1 MPPIPATTLPELIHQ
16 LGSTYSPFERL
27 KILTRAW
34 TVLRQ
39 LPPEQRL
46 VVAGQLGLDHAEEVV
61 EAIARRSGHEASPAL
76 VAMIE
81 QAQVKGTVHLPELI
95 ADLRDPQR
103 RIQALKQGARA
114 TEGVL
119 AGEPAAPW
127 LPAGTLAPAKPAAPP
142 VPAPVAPRVVAPEP
156 VAVPTPAP
164 IPAPAPVA
172 APPAPPAPAP
182 VPVPPVL
189 ETPAPAPKPPAPPAR
204 PPGTAGTTGTAGE
217 EDTLAGRLGGA
228 ASLTARF
235 QILRRHL
242 EEARGLSAEEL
253 LPAVEAFPDGW
264 ARRRALLELLRS
276 GSPGALPD
284 ALGLVE
290 SLGAERDRAWCLG
303 ALADGRA
310 LAGHDR
316 ESLLA
321 AVSSLSSRYNP
332 LRRRLE

>member
-1 MPPIPATTLPELIHQ
+1 M
-16 LGSTYSPFERL
+16 
-27 KILTRAW
+27 
-34 TVLRQ
+34 
-39 LPPEQRL
+39 
-46 VVAGQLGLDHAEEVV
+46 
-61 EAIARRSGHEASPAL
+61 
-76 VAMIE
+76 
-81 QAQVKGTVHLPELI
+81 
-95 ADLRDPQR
+95 
-103 RIQALKQGARA
+103 
-114 TEGVL
+114 
-119 AGEPAAPW
+119 
-127 LPAGTLAPAKPAAPP
+127 
-142 VPAPVAPRVVAPEP
+142 
-156 VAVPTPAP
+156 
-164 IPAPAPVA
+164 
-172 APPAPPAPAP
+172 
-182 VPVPPVL
+182 
-189 ETPAPAPKPPAPPAR
+189 
-204 PPGTAGTTGTAGE
+204 
-217 EDTLAGRLGGA
+217 AGRLGGA

>member
-1 MPPIPATTLPELIHQ
+1 MPPTPATTLPELIHQ

-39 LPPEQRL
+39 ILPEQRL
-46 VVAGQLGLDHAEEVV
+46 VVASQLGLDHAEEVV

-103 RIQALKQGARA
+103 QVRALKQGALA
-114 TEGVL
+114 AGDAL
-119 AGEPAAPW
+119 AGPAA
-127 LPAGTLAPAKPAAPP
+127 AKPAPP
-142 VPAPVAPRVVAPEP
+142 VPVPPALPQLAPPPPELVAAPVV
-156 VAVPTPAP
+156 
-164 IPAPAPVA
+164 APAPVA
-172 APPAPPAPAP
+172 VAAPVVPEPVLVPPAVETPPPAPQ
-182 VPVPPVL
+182 
-189 ETPAPAPKPPAPPAR
+189 PKPPAPPAR

-217 EDTLAGRLGGA
+217 DSLAGRLVGA
-228 ASLTARF
+228 TSSTARF

-242 EEARGLSAEEL
+242 ADARGLPPEEMRS
-253 LPAVEAFPDGW
+253 VIEAFPDGW

-276 GSPGALPD
+276 GSPEALRD

-310 LAGHDR
+310 PTGPDR
-316 ESLLA
+316 ETLLA
-321 AVSSLSSRYNP
+321 AVAALSSRYNP

>member
-1 MPPIPATTLPELIHQ
+1 
-16 LGSTYSPFERL
+16 
-27 KILTRAW
+27 
-34 TVLRQ
+34 
-39 LPPEQRL
+39 
-46 VVAGQLGLDHAEEVV
+46 
-61 EAIARRSGHEASPAL
+61 
-76 VAMIE
+76 MIE

-103 RIQALKQGARA
+103 RLQALKQGARA
-114 TEGVL
+114 AESAL

-142 VPAPVAPRVVAPEP
+142 VPAPV
-156 VAVPTPAP
+156 
-164 IPAPAPVA
+164 PAPAPVA
-172 APPAPPAPAP
+172 APPAPAP

-189 ETPAPAPKPPAPPAR
+189 ETPPPTPKPPAPPAR
-204 PPGTAGTTGTAGE
+204 PPGTAG
-217 EDTLAGRLGGA
+217 EDSLAGRLGGA

-235 QILRRHL
+235 QVLRRHL
-242 EEARGLSAEEL
+242 AEARGLSAEEL

-303 ALADGRA
+303 ALADGRT
-310 LAGHDR
+310 LSRHDR